1 MDSFFGIGPLELIFI
16 LIFALI
22 FLGPE
27 RFPKAVRQMA
37 RYLGQLRQ
45 ISEEVTRQINEEL
58 GDLDELK
65 DLRDLNPQKQINQ
78 ILNPQPKKKS
88 PAKKT
93 ASGKASPEKAPGQL
107 PEEEPQAQPTPDDSP
122 VDSPDQLGV
131 IERNRQTSPAS
142 AQIKAHMEKLERE
155 RQARLDGTAPE
166 VNEENSIA
174 PPALQQAMAEAEA
187 AEKRPENADAE
198 TAPPAQDV
206 DTGMDPDED
215 SDEEPA

>member
-65 DLRDLNPQKQINQ
+65 DLQDLNPQKQINQ
-78 ILNPQPKKKS
+78 ILNPPKKKKS
-88 PAKKT
+88 AAKKP
-93 ASGKASPEKAPGQL
+93 AERPKPAAASSGKPTPAVTSPEASAD
-107 PEEEPQAQPTPDDSP
+107 PQAEPAQGKEEASDRP
-122 VDSPDQLGV
+122 LGV

-142 AQIKAHMEKLERE
+142 AQIKAHIEKLEQE
-155 RQARLDGTAPE
+155 RRAKLDGLAPE
-166 VNEENSIA
+166 EENSIA
-174 PPALQQAMAEAEA
+174 PPALQQAMADASQDEEPGPD
-187 AEKRPENADAE
+187 PETTPPA
-198 TAPPAQDV
+198 TAPAQDV
-206 DTGMDPDED
+206 D
-215 SDEEPA
+215 SDEESA

>member
-65 DLRDLNPQKQINQ
+65 DLQDLNPQKQINQ
-78 ILNPQPKKKS
+78 ILNPPKKKKS
-88 PAKKT
+88 AAKKP
-93 ASGKASPEKAPGQL
+93 AEKPKPAAASSGKPTPAVTSPEASAD
-107 PEEEPQAQPTPDDSP
+107 PQAEPAQGQEEASDQP
-122 VDSPDQLGV
+122 LGV

-142 AQIKAHMEKLERE
+142 AQIKAHMEKLEQE
-155 RQARLDGTAPE
+155 RRAKLDGLAPE
-166 VNEENSIA
+166 EENSIA
-174 PPALQQAMAEAEA
+174 PPALQQAMA
-187 AEKRPENADAE
+187 DASQDEEPGPGLE
-198 TAPPAQDV
+198 TTPPATAPAQDV
-206 DTGMDPDED
+206 D
-215 SDEEPA
+215 SDEESA

>member
-65 DLRDLNPQKQINQ
+65 DLQDLNPQKQINQ
-78 ILNPQPKKKS
+78 ILNPPPKKKKS
-88 PAKKT
+88 EAKKP
-93 ASGKASPEKAPGQL
+93 AGEKPQPVRSSGKPTPAVTSPETSP
-107 PEEEPQAQPTPDDSP
+107 EPQAATEPAQDEADDQP
-122 VDSPDQLGV
+122 LGV

-142 AQIKAHMEKLERE
+142 AQIKAHMEKLEQE
-155 RQARLDGTAPE
+155 RRARLDGLAPE
-166 VNEENSIA
+166 EENSIA
-174 PPALQQAMAEAEA
+174 PPALQQAMADASQDEDAGPEA
-187 AEKRPENADAE
+187 APQA
-198 TAPPAQDV
+198 TPPAQDV
-206 DTGMDPDED
+206 D
-215 SDEEPA
+215 SDEEAP